1 MKGMMWLWL
10 ISPPLPVKA
19 SANNRL
25 YARRFSRSF
34 VNEGSCSQMKEVH
47 AIWNGGRAVLNMSG
61 RIVLTRY
68 SRIVR
73 EQTK

>member
-1 MKGMMWLWL
+1 
-10 ISPPLPVKA
+10 
-19 SANNRL
+19 
-25 YARRFSRSF
+25 
-34 VNEGSCSQMKEVH
+34 MKEVH